1 MIFVL
6 MIAMHIFK
14 NKSGIEMSYAL
25 NINSRENKQVSAGEF
40 RKRTEIN
47 TLYPTVDEDVVQ
59 KSNTQLC
66 SLYRAIVQLFY
77 RMVNSTYLMYT
88 SWHSMQRMFNKIALN
103 FLKKRH
109 LCCHLLRS
117 KILSRPSSFKFSFPV
132 L

>member
-1 MIFVL
+1 

-88 SWHSMQRMFNKIALN
+88 S
-103 FLKKRH
+103 
-109 LCCHLLRS
+109 
-117 KILSRPSSFKFSFPV
+117 
-132 L
+132 